1 MKTSSP
7 IRVLIVD
14 DSATVRKILS
24 DALRNAPG
32 IEVVGTAPDP
42 YVAREKILALN
53 PDVLT
58 LDIEMPR
65 MDGLTFLKKLMDY
78 KPMPV
83 IMISSLGQAS
93 AAATMEAFRL
103 GAVEVLAKPNGPY
116 SVGDLANSL
125 ADKIRACAQA
135 NPRAF
140 KPSAAVIA
148 EVSAP
153 PAPAPAIAQPVA
165 QPISSFVPP
174 LPSGALPGFASRRII
189 AIGSSTGGP
198 QTVAKIV
205 SQFPADMPPVLITQH
220 MPAGFTTHFAE
231 RLNKSCAMEVREAK
245 DGDDVHPGLILIAP
259 GDFHMT
265 LQHTSAGLKVRVAGG
280 PQVCFSRPSVD
291 VLFASV
297 AQLVGGPALGVLL
310 TGMGTDGARGMLQMR
325 QTGSVTIAQ
334 DENTSIVY
342 GMPKEA
348 ARIGAAAMTL
358 PLEKIAG
365 EILRQISQPF
375 VRKAAAIGR

>member
-1 MKTSSP
+1 MTTP

-24 DALRNAPG
+24 DALHTAPG

-65 MDGLTFLKKLMDY
+65 MDGLTFLKKLMEY

-93 AAATMEAFRL
+93 CHATMEAFRL
-103 GAVEVLAKPNGPY
+103 GAVDVLAKPHGPY
-116 SVGDLANSL
+116 SVGDLANTL

-140 KPSAAVIA
+140 KPRPVEA
-148 EVSAP
+148 SAP
-153 PAPAPAIAQPVA
+153 AASVESPVVNAPSLPAIAM
-165 QPISSFVPP
+165 
-174 LPSGALPGFASRRII
+174 RRLI
-189 AIGSSTGGP
+189 AIGASTGGP
-198 QTVAKIV
+198 QTITQIISKLP
-205 SQFPADMPPVLITQH
+205 SQMPPILITQH
-220 MPAGFTTHFAE
+220 MPPVFTAHFAE
-231 RLNKSCAMEVREAK
+231 RLNKSTGLDVREAK
-245 DGDDVHPGLILIAP
+245 DGDEVLPGRVLIAP

-265 LQHTSAGLKVRVAGG
+265 LQRSAAGLRVRVAGG

-297 AQLVGGPALGVLL
+297 AQVYGSQAVGVLL
-310 TGMGTDGARGMLQMR
+310 TGMGADGARGLAQMHA
-325 QTGSVTIAQ
+325 TGSFTIAQ
-334 DENTSIVY
+334 DENSSIVF

-348 ARIGAAAMTL
+348 IRMGAASL
-358 PLEKIAG
+358 VSPLDKIAP
-365 EILRQISQPF
+365 EILRQIAQPI
-375 VRKAAAIGR
+375 KAQAAR

>member
-103 GAVEVLAKPNGPY
+103 GAVEVLAKPHGPY
-116 SVGDLANSL
+116 SVGDLANTL

-153 PAPAPAIAQPVA
+153 APPAPVAAQPVA

-174 LPSGALPGFASRRII
+174 PPSGALPGFASRRII

-220 MPAGFTTHFAE
+220 MPAGFTQHFAE

-365 EILRQISQPF
+365 EIVKQISQPF
-375 VRKAAAIGR
+375 VRKAAAISR

>member
-1 MKTSSP
+1 MKTTSP

-103 GAVEVLAKPNGPY
+103 GAVEVLAKPHGPY

-140 KPSAAVIA
+140 KPSPAVVA

-153 PAPAPAIAQPVA
+153 TPAAVAAQPVV
-165 QPISSFVPP
+165 QPILSFDPP
-174 LPSGALPGFASRRII
+174 PPSGALPGFASRRII

-220 MPAGFTTHFAE
+220 MPAGFTTHFAD
-231 RLNKSCAMEVREAK
+231 RLNKSCAMEVR
-245 DGDDVHPGLILIAP
+245 
-259 GDFHMT
+259 
-265 LQHTSAGLKVRVAGG
+265 
-280 PQVCFSRPSVD
+280 
-291 VLFASV
+291 
-297 AQLVGGPALGVLL
+297 
-310 TGMGTDGARGMLQMR
+310 
-325 QTGSVTIAQ
+325 
-334 DENTSIVY
+334 
-342 GMPKEA
+342 
-348 ARIGAAAMTL
+348 
-358 PLEKIAG
+358 
-365 EILRQISQPF
+365 
-375 VRKAAAIGR
+375 

>member
-1 MKTSSP
+1 MKTTSP

-140 KPSAAVIA
+140 KPSPAVVA

-153 PAPAPAIAQPVA
+153 ATPVAAQPMAPSISPVA
-165 QPISSFVPP
+165 APMSPT
-174 LPSGALPGFASRRII
+174 GALPGFASRRII

-220 MPAGFTTHFAE
+220 MPAGFTQHFAD

-245 DGDDVHPGLILIAP
+245 DGDDVHPGLI
-259 GDFHMT
+259 
-265 LQHTSAGLKVRVAGG
+265 
-280 PQVCFSRPSVD
+280 
-291 VLFASV
+291 
-297 AQLVGGPALGVLL
+297 
-310 TGMGTDGARGMLQMR
+310 
-325 QTGSVTIAQ
+325 
-334 DENTSIVY
+334 
-342 GMPKEA
+342 
-348 ARIGAAAMTL
+348 
-358 PLEKIAG
+358 
-365 EILRQISQPF
+365 
-375 VRKAAAIGR
+375 

>member
-1 MKTSSP
+1 MKTTSP

-116 SVGDLANSL
+116 SVGDLANTL

-140 KPSAAVIA
+140 KPSPAVVA

-153 PAPAPAIAQPVA
+153 TPAPVAAQPVV

-174 LPSGALPGFASRRII
+174 PPSGALPGFASRRII

-220 MPAGFTTHFAE
+220 MPAGFTTHFAD

-291 VLFASV
+291 VLFSSV

-358 PLEKIAG
+358 PVEKIAG
-365 EILRQISQPF
+365 EILKQISQPF

>member
-1 MKTSSP
+1 MKTTSP

-140 KPSAAVIA
+140 KPSPAVVA

-153 PAPAPAIAQPVA
+153 ATPVAAQPMAPSISPVA
-165 QPISSFVPP
+165 APMSPT
-174 LPSGALPGFASRRII
+174 GALPGFASRRII

-220 MPAGFTTHFAE
+220 MPAGFTQHFAD

-365 EILRQISQPF
+365 EIVRQISQPF

>member
-103 GAVEVLAKPNGPY
+103 GAVEVLAKPHGPY
-116 SVGDLANSL
+116 SVGDLANTL

-140 KPSAAVIA
+140 KPSQAVA

-153 PAPAPAIAQPVA
+153 SPAPVVA
-165 QPISSFVPP
+165 QPAMQPITSWVPP
-174 LPSGALPGFASRRII
+174 APPSGALPGFASRRII
-189 AIGSSTGGP
+189 AIGASTGGP

-205 SQFPADMPPVLITQH
+205 SQFPADMPPILITQH
-220 MPAGFTTHFAE
+220 MPAGFTQHFAE

-310 TGMGTDGARGMLQMR
+310 TGMGTDGARGMMQMR

-348 ARIGAAAMTL
+348 TRMGAAAMTL

-365 EILRQISQPF
+365 EIVKQISQPF
-375 VRKAAAIGR
+375 VRKAAAISR